1 MKRKLRLGMIGGGQG
16 AFIGAVH
23 RLAAR
28 IDDKYEFVA
37 GCLSSTPE
45 KAEESAKEIGLDL
58 SRSYPDFKTMAE
70 EESKR
75 EDEKIGI
82 LELSNPINDKKIKD
96 NEEDRAKLDISIADT
111 INEKQIRQAVRDTVA
126 SFPNSKLDQI
136 INEELTKVIQERLNS
151 SKIIISTEN
160 KKN

>member
-45 KAEESAKEIGLDL
+45 KAEESAKEIGLD
-58 SRSYPDFKTMAE
+58 
-70 EESKR
+70 
-75 EDEKIGI
+75 
-82 LELSNPINDKKIKD
+82 
-96 NEEDRAKLDISIADT
+96 
-111 INEKQIRQAVRDTVA
+111 
-126 SFPNSKLDQI
+126 
-136 INEELTKVIQERLNS
+136 
-151 SKIIISTEN
+151 
-160 KKN
+160 

>member
-1 MKRKLRLGMIGGGQG
+1 MNKNSPNTEEILDAIKNMMSEKSVRQDEGLPKDVIELTNP
-16 AFIGAVH
+16 
-23 RLAAR
+23 
-28 IDDKYEFVA
+28 ID
-37 GCLSSTPE
+37 
-45 KAEESAKEIGLDL
+45 EEVK
-58 SRSYPDFKTMAE
+58 K
-70 EESKR
+70 
-75 EDEKIGI
+75 EDEKIDI
-82 LELSNPINDKKIKD
+82 LELSDPINDKKIK
-96 NEEDRAKLDISIADT
+96 NFEEDRAKLDISIADT